1 MKTLRSLAFASV
13 LALLAAVFFSG
24 CSWLGKGKEV
34 ADAYSVT
41 TTAKSGSFTG
51 SYSITKLK
59 AGTPTGKAESAVFS
73 GAWDELDPNAPK
85 SRFAVTAGKQT
96 ITGVAPGNGYMYSD
110 FGSGFVDRT
119 KLAKNKKPADT
130 KTSNKISSAL
140 ANAVVNFRDGQP
152 IANSD
157 GTQTPTIVAD
167 ISRMKLC
174 GPSLRQVIRA
184 FNSSMKSSSADI
196 DLRISRKATRAISR
210 SCNKLLVTPPQLTFG
225 ISAGA
230 LTDFLA
236 DFDVRAGARRRIH
249 FELHFAGL
257 GVPQTGFDVPK
268 SKSKAKP
275 GGWVPLRRKMHN
287 RLARVESGG
296 SPLK

>member
-1 MKTLRSLAFASV
+1 VKTLRSFAFASV
-13 LALLAAVFFSG
+13 LALLAAVFFAG

-41 TTAKSGSFTG
+41 TTAKSGSFAGGYT
-51 SYSITKLK
+51 ITKLK
-59 AGTPTGKAESAVFS
+59 AGAPSGKVESASFS

-85 SRFAVTAGKQT
+85 FRYVTTAGKQT
-96 ITGVAPGNGYMYSD
+96 MTVVAPGNGYVYAD
-110 FGSGFVDRT
+110 LGSGFVDRT
-119 KLAKNKKPADT
+119 KLAKNKKPTDT

-152 IANSD
+152 IANAD

-184 FNSSMKSSSADI
+184 FNSSLKSSSADI
-196 DLRISRKATRAISR
+196 DLRVSKKAMRAISR
-210 SCNKLLVTPPQLTFG
+210 SCNKLLVSPPQLTFG
-225 ISAGA
+225 IGAGA
-230 LTDFLA
+230 MTDFLA
-236 DFDVRAGARRRIH
+236 DFDVRDSARRRIH

-257 GVPQTGFDVPK
+257 GAPQSGFVIPK
-268 SKSKAKP
+268 SKSKAKS
-275 GGWVPLRRKMHN
+275 GGWVPLRRKMHA
-287 RLARVESGG
+287 RLAQVESGG
-296 SPLK
+296 SPLR